1 MLLGSSCDQS
11 QVDNL
16 ANSIVRKAQNIYIV
30 FYILGNAQKSK
41 RVKKALQKKEKNTP
55 FKTWKSQHLC
65 RRKLI
70 IQRKISQI
78 SISLSQVSTN
88 WKWKKNKNQKLI
100 SLTLKSLTL
109 LERESVCVCDT
120 DF

>member
-41 RVKKALQKKEKNTP
+41 RVKKALQK
-55 FKTWKSQHLC
+55 
-65 RRKLI
+65 I
-70 IQRKISQI
+70 
-78 SISLSQVSTN
+78 
-88 WKWKKNKNQKLI
+88 NK
-100 SLTLKSLTL
+100 
-109 LERESVCVCDT
+109 
-120 DF
+120 